1 VQKQT
6 LDPRQVATAAVM
18 TAVVFAVTLA
28 VRINTPIVGYI
39 HLGDAPLFFAA
50 FAFGPW
56 IGAIAGGLGTA
67 LADIAGGFPQW
78 ALISFLVHGLQGLL
92 VGAVFFLTKRQAG
105 SLAAAEDSSRA
116 NQAAQLAIGIVL
128 GVIAGGVVVVA
139 GYYLGGIALVG
150 KGEAVLEVPFNT
162 VQVLAGSILG
172 IILYLAVR
180 RAYPPL
186 MQR

>member
-1 VQKQT
+1 VQKQS

-18 TAVVFAVTLA
+18 TAVVFAATLA
-28 VRINTPIVGYI
+28 VRVPTPIVGYI
-39 HLGDAPLFFAA
+39 HLGDAPIFFTA

-67 LADIAGGFPQW
+67 LADIAGGYTQW
-78 ALISFLVHGLQGLL
+78 ALTSLLVHGLQGLL
-92 VGAVFFLTKRQAG
+92 VGAIFFLAKKWEQ
-105 SLAAAEDSSRA
+105 SLAAAGDSD
-116 NQAAQLAIGIVL
+116 QADKVAQLAVGIVL

-139 GYYLGGIALVG
+139 GYYLGTVIMSG
-150 KGEAVLEVPFNT
+150 KGAAVVEVPLNT

>member
-1 VQKQT
+1 VQKQA

-67 LADIAGGFPQW
+67 LADIAGGYPQW

-92 VGAVFFLTKRQAG
+92 VGATFFLLRRQQR
-105 SLAAAEDSSRA
+105 SVAAVGDSNRA
-116 NQAAQLAIGIVL
+116 NGAVQLAIGFLL

-139 GYYLGGIALVG
+139 GYYLGAIVLVG
-150 KGEAVLEVPFNT
+150 KGEAALEVPFNT